1 MFNKKGLGPV
11 VGTALLLV
19 VAVAAVVGFQSWFS
33 EYSSTLF
40 TDAEVQ
46 SNSALDNPVE
56 VDRLI
61 GNTLYLVNNNQENV
75 SVNKVELDSINCP
88 LTQDL
93 IPGVNRI
100 NVSSCLENTTTIT
113 PDVVVVTNDGIYTE
127 TVFLNEQSLTS
138 DVSTPAGGT
147 GPSVVESNGNFNLLS
162 NGVVT
167 CNGVSVG
174 DSATLNGTTYTA
186 VSNQNLS
193 DKIISEDTNFYE
205 TACTSL
211 VTDFNVA
218 NSNTGGVFYNVDSS
232 NPDVSHWDT
241 SSVTDMSYLFY
252 SANSFNQ
259 PLNNWDT
266 SSVTDMSYTFYYA
279 AVFDQ
284 PLDNWDTSSVT
295 QMDYMFRGAGNFNQP
310 LSWDTIN
317 VLTMRG
323 MFFNVNTFNQPL
335 NFDTSNVQDMNGMFN
350 SASSFNQSLNFN
362 TQNVTDMNYMFAS
375 ATSFDQDLT
384 GWCVTN
390 IGTEPTDF
398 AFNSPLNTSGL
409 KPVWG
414 TCP

>member
-1 MFNKKGLGPV
+1 MGDKKGLGPV

-40 TDAEVQ
+40 TDAEVE
-46 SNSALDNPVE
+46 SNSALANPVE

-61 GNTLYLVNNNQENV
+61 GNTLYLVNNNPENI
-75 SVNKVELDSINCP
+75 SVDKIELDSINCP
-88 LTQDL
+88 LTQNL
-93 IPGVNRI
+93 TPGVNRI
-100 NVSSCLENTTTIT
+100 NVSSCLQNATTLT
-113 PDVVVVTNDGIYTE
+113 PDVVVVTGDEIYSE
-127 TVFLNEQSLTS
+127 TVFLNEQS
-138 DVSTPAGGT
+138 VSTQTMSPPES
-147 GPSVVESNGNFNLLS
+147 GPSVVESNAGFELLS

-167 CNGVSVG
+167 CNDVSVG

-193 DKIISEDTNFYE
+193 DKITSEDTNFYE

-252 SANSFNQ
+252 SAGSFNQPLNTWDVGNVENMNNMFWGANVFNQ

-266 SSVTDMSYTFYYA
+266 SSVTDMSYTFRSA
-279 AVFDQ
+279 D
-284 PLDNWDTSSVT
+284 
-295 QMDYMFRGAGNFNQP
+295 NFNQP
-310 LSWDTIN
+310 LDWDTTN

-323 MFFNVNTFNQPL
+323 MLRQTDDFNQPV
-335 NFDTSNVQDMNGMFN
+335 NFDTSNVQDMGGMFN
-350 SASSFNQSLNFN
+350 TALSFNQSLNFN
-362 TQNVTDMNYMFAS
+362 TQNVTDMNYMFAY

-390 IGTEPTDF
+390 IGSEPTDF
-398 AFNSPLNTSGL
+398 ALNSPLNTSGL
-409 KPVWG
+409 KPNWG